1 MGTVV
6 LTVSHINIKLNIVA
20 PSNIMYVGSS
30 RYVRPSAVK
39 SVRVLTFQYLPMLYS
54 NEIAS

>member
-20 PSNIMYVGSS
+20 PSNIIYVGSS

-39 SVRVLTFQYLPMLYS
+39 SVRVVTFQYFPTLYS